1 MHALISGQ
9 AGLAVLWDDH
19 GAWRISA
26 DAPDVMI
33 PCVRDGLGRLFGGAV
48 DVIALPNTSTSDAVS
63 RLLSTW
69 HNDRVLQL
77 TLILLDREEEDET
90 RSLAASCVERHIV
103 AHRQAIEFVANR
115 LRSTPLPAI
124 ADLSGAMRHA
134 REVGA
139 RRLTGIIQ
147 LIANCPWKSI

>member
-1 MHALISGQ
+1 MQALISGQ
-9 AGLAVLWDDH
+9 AGLVVIWDDY
-19 GAWRISA
+19 GTWRISA

-33 PCVRDGLGRLFGGAV
+33 PCVRDGVGRLFGGAV
-48 DVIALPNTSTSDAVS
+48 DVMALPNTSTSEAVT
-63 RLLSTW
+63 RLLSAW
-69 HNDRVLQL
+69 HNDRALQL

-134 REVGA
+134 SEVGA
-139 RRLTGIIQ
+139 RQLTGIIQ
-147 LIANCPWKSI
+147 LLANCSRKSI